1 MATDDLIFMNLA
13 ELKYFT
19 VLLRILTKKVMST
32 YGSGQQ
38 SYITSFLTAGT
49 PEQKLCKNFAN

>member
-1 MATDDLIFMNLA
+1 MIYYEAK
-13 ELKYFT
+13 LKYFT
-19 VLLRILTKKVMST
+19 VLRRILTKKVMST